1 MNPLNVFDTLRKAM
15 RGAADATL
23 YSSIRNYFSARIEY
37 FMENTLSNNI
47 SLALTMVGALFTFW
61 IMVQGYLILTGRSQD
76 SLKAFVF
83 NVGKTY
89 IIILVAL
96 GVSSTSEFALRN
108 LTKVTTDG
116 VASLMMGEN
125 EYSDEISKCLM
136 KATSSILGC
145 QIDQNLITAQA
156 VMAFINQIDT
166 ADNARLSEQVE
177 QAKLFAGVGTAGPG
191 IVTGTML
198 ILYRVAMALFIGFSP
213 FFILCLM
220 FKKTTPYFTKW
231 LNYGLATIFS
241 SVLLAVMAGICTDL
255 VEIIAR
261 RQFANDAVFTALGI
275 DNSGVFQAAMN
286 QLGLGLMMSTVL
298 ILVPPMAGAWFNGVM
313 ASTYGTNHFER
324 WNNPNG
330 GAATVGSGAGSGAH
344 GLPAYGNQQQ
354 SVNFQNSSGQNTVSN
369 PNHSASMQHITR
381 EIANRGGQS
390 SSPTTPTGLA
400 VGAGR
405 QPQQTEPTNQNNGRN
420 SNGQA

>member
-1 MNPLNVFDTLRKAM
+1 M
-15 RGAADATL
+15 
-23 YSSIRNYFSARIEY
+23 EY
-37 FMENTLSNNI
+37 TLSHNI
-47 SLALTMVGALFTFW
+47 SLALTMVGALFTLW

-76 SLKAFVF
+76 SLKTFVF

-96 GVSSTSEFALRN
+96 GVSSTSEFALRK
-108 LTKVTTDG
+108 LTEVTTDG
-116 VASLMMGEN
+116 VASMMLGEN
-125 EYSDEISKCLM
+125 EEETSKDMSECLT
-136 KATSSILGC
+136 KATNSVLGC

-166 ADNARLSEQVE
+166 ADNARLADQVE
-177 QAKLFAGVGTAGPG
+177 QAKLFAGVGAAGPG

-198 ILYRVAMALFIGFSP
+198 LLYRVAMALFIGFSP

-241 SVLLAVMAGICTDL
+241 SVLLAAMAGICTDL
-255 VEIIAR
+255 VEIIAK
-261 RQFANDAVFTALGI
+261 RQFSSSLIFTVLGI
-275 DNSGVFQAAMN
+275 NNSGVFNSAMN

-298 ILVPPMAGAWFNGVM
+298 ILVPPMAGVWFNGVM

-324 WNNPNG
+324 WNNSSG
-330 GAATVGSGAGSGAH
+330 GVAPVGSGAGSGAH

-354 SVNFQNSSGQNTVSN
+354 SVNFQNSNNQSIAQQPANLQMFSPRYTSPNSSGGT
-369 PNHSASMQHITR
+369 
-381 EIANRGGQS
+381 QS
-390 SSPTTPTGLA
+390 TPTTPTGLA

>member
-1 MNPLNVFDTLRKAM
+1 MNPINSFDYLRDGLK
-15 RGAADATL
+15 GAADATL

-37 FMENTLSNNI
+37 FMEYTLSNNI
-47 SLALTMVGALFTFW
+47 SLALTMVGALFTLW

-76 SLKAFVF
+76 SLKTFVF

-96 GVSSTSEFALRN
+96 GVSSTSEFALRK
-108 LTKVTTDG
+108 LTEVTTDG
-116 VASLMMGEN
+116 VASLMLGEN
-125 EYSDEISKCLM
+125 EEETSKDMSKCLT
-136 KATSSILGC
+136 KATNSVLGC

-166 ADNARLSEQVE
+166 ADNARLADQVE
-177 QAKLFAGVGTAGPG
+177 QAKLFAGVGAAGPG

-198 ILYRVAMALFIGFSP
+198 LLYRVAMALFIGFSP

-241 SVLLAVMAGICTDL
+241 SVLLAAMAGICTDL
-255 VEIIAR
+255 VEIIAK
-261 RQFANDAVFTALGI
+261 RQFASSLIFTVLGI
-275 DNSGVFQAAMN
+275 NNSGVFNSAMN

-298 ILVPPMAGAWFNGVM
+298 ILVPPMAGVWFNGVM

-324 WNNPNG
+324 WNNSSG
-330 GAATVGSGAGSGAH
+330 GVAPVGSGAGSGAH
-344 GLPAYGNQQQ
+344 GMPVYGNQQQ
-354 SVNFQNSSGQNTVSN
+354 SVSYQGNSGQDLTSSSSNPILTQNITKNIANNAGQNSN
-369 PNHSASMQHITR
+369 PTA
-381 EIANRGGQS
+381 
-390 SSPTTPTGLA
+390 PTTALFGSGKRT
-400 VGAGR
+400 
-405 QPQQTEPTNQNNGRN
+405 QQSEPNNNGGN
-420 SNGQA
+420 NNGQA

>member
-125 EYSDEISKCLM
+125 ENSDEISKCLM

-298 ILVPPMAGAWFNGVM
+298 ILCHLWL
-313 ASTYGTNHFER
+313 
-324 WNNPNG
+324 
-330 GAATVGSGAGSGAH
+330 
-344 GLPAYGNQQQ
+344 GL
-354 SVNFQNSSGQNTVSN
+354 
-369 PNHSASMQHITR
+369 
-381 EIANRGGQS
+381 
-390 SSPTTPTGLA
+390 GLM
-400 VGAGR
+400 G
-405 QPQQTEPTNQNNGRN
+405 
-420 SNGQA
+420 

>member
-1 MNPLNVFDTLRKAM
+1 
-15 RGAADATL
+15 
-23 YSSIRNYFSARIEY
+23 
-37 FMENTLSNNI
+37 
-47 SLALTMVGALFTFW
+47 
-61 IMVQGYLILTGRSQD
+61 
-76 SLKAFVF
+76 
-83 NVGKTY
+83 
-89 IIILVAL
+89 
-96 GVSSTSEFALRN
+96 
-108 LTKVTTDG
+108 
-116 VASLMMGEN
+116 
-125 EYSDEISKCLM
+125 
-136 KATSSILGC
+136 
-145 QIDQNLITAQA
+145 
-156 VMAFINQIDT
+156 
-166 ADNARLSEQVE
+166 
-177 QAKLFAGVGTAGPG
+177 
-191 IVTGTML
+191 ML

-344 GLPAYGNQQQ
+344 GMPVYGNQQQ
-354 SVNFQNSSGQNTVSN
+354 SVNYQSISSQNTGSSPNNSASIQNITRDIATNASQTSN
-369 PNHSASMQHITR
+369 PIT
-381 EIANRGGQS
+381 
-390 SSPTTPTGLA
+390 PPGLA
-400 VGAGR
+400 VGVGKQA
-405 QPQQTEPTNQNNGRN
+405 QQSNPNSNNGG
-420 SNGQA
+420 SNNGSA

>member
-1 MNPLNVFDTLRKAM
+1 MDPINSFDNLRNGL

-37 FMENTLSNNI
+37 FMEYTLSNNI
-47 SLALTMVGALFTFW
+47 SLALTMVGALFTLW

-76 SLKAFVF
+76 SLKTFVF
-83 NVGKTY
+83 NIGKTY

-96 GVSSTSEFALRN
+96 GVSSTSEFALRK
-108 LTKVTTDG
+108 LTEVTTDG
-116 VASLMMGEN
+116 VASMMLGEN
-125 EYSDEISKCLM
+125 EEETSKDMSECLT
-136 KATSSILGC
+136 KATNSVLGC

-166 ADNARLSEQVE
+166 ADNARLADQVE
-177 QAKLFAGVGTAGPG
+177 QAKLFAGVGAAGPG

-198 ILYRVAMALFIGFSP
+198 LLYRVAMALFIGFSP

-241 SVLLAVMAGICTDL
+241 SVLLAAMAGICTDL
-255 VEIIAR
+255 VEIIAK
-261 RQFANDAVFTALGI
+261 RQFASNLVFTVLGI
-275 DNSGVFQAAMN
+275 NNSGVFNSAMN

-298 ILVPPMAGAWFNGVM
+298 ILVPPMAGVWFNGVM

-324 WNNPNG
+324 WNNSSG
-330 GAATVGSGAGSGAH
+330 GTAPIGSGAGSGAH

-354 SVNFQNSSGQNTVSN
+354 SVNFQNN
-369 PNHSASMQHITR
+369 QHINQQPTNLQSLYSR
-381 EIANRGGQS
+381 HMGQTNTGTQS
-390 SSPTTPTGLA
+390 PPTTPTGLA

>member
-1 MNPLNVFDTLRKAM
+1 M
-15 RGAADATL
+15 
-23 YSSIRNYFSARIEY
+23 EY
-37 FMENTLSNNI
+37 TLSNNI
-47 SLALTMVGALFTFW
+47 SLALTMVGALFTLW

-76 SLKAFVF
+76 SLKTFVF
-83 NVGKTY
+83 NIGKTY

-96 GVSSTSEFALRN
+96 GVSSTSEFALRK
-108 LTKVTTDG
+108 LTEVTTDG
-116 VASLMMGEN
+116 VASMMLGEN
-125 EYSDEISKCLM
+125 EEETSKDMSECLT
-136 KATSSILGC
+136 KATNSVLGC

-166 ADNARLSEQVE
+166 ADNARLADQVE
-177 QAKLFAGVGTAGPG
+177 QAKLFAGVGAAGPG

-198 ILYRVAMALFIGFSP
+198 LLYRVAMALFIGFSP

-241 SVLLAVMAGICTDL
+241 SVLLAAMAGICTDL
-255 VEIIAR
+255 VEIIAK
-261 RQFANDAVFTALGI
+261 RQFASNLVFTVLGI
-275 DNSGVFQAAMN
+275 NNSGVFNSAMN

-298 ILVPPMAGAWFNGVM
+298 ILVPPMAGVWFNGVM

-324 WNNPNG
+324 WNNSSG
-330 GAATVGSGAGSGAH
+330 GTAPIGSGAGSGAH

-354 SVNFQNSSGQNTVSN
+354 SVNFQNN
-369 PNHSASMQHITR
+369 QHINQQPTNLQSLYSR
-381 EIANRGGQS
+381 HMGQTNTGTQS
-390 SSPTTPTGLA
+390 PPTTPTGLA

>member
-1 MNPLNVFDTLRKAM
+1 
-15 RGAADATL
+15 
-23 YSSIRNYFSARIEY
+23 
-37 FMENTLSNNI
+37 
-47 SLALTMVGALFTFW
+47 
-61 IMVQGYLILTGRSQD
+61 
-76 SLKAFVF
+76 
-83 NVGKTY
+83 
-89 IIILVAL
+89 
-96 GVSSTSEFALRN
+96 
-108 LTKVTTDG
+108 
-116 VASLMMGEN
+116 
-125 EYSDEISKCLM
+125 
-136 KATSSILGC
+136 
-145 QIDQNLITAQA
+145 
-156 VMAFINQIDT
+156 
-166 ADNARLSEQVE
+166 
-177 QAKLFAGVGTAGPG
+177 
-191 IVTGTML
+191 ML
-198 ILYRVAMALFIGFSP
+198 ILYLVAMALFIGFSP

>member
-125 EYSDEISKCLM
+125 ENSDEISKCLM

-177 QAKLFAGVGTAGPG
+177 QAKWFAGVGNCRTWYCYGNNVDSLSGCYGFVYWLFA
-191 IVTGTML
+191 
-198 ILYRVAMALFIGFSP
+198 ILYSLFDVQKNHALF
-213 FFILCLM
+213 
-220 FKKTTPYFTKW
+220 Y
-231 LNYGLATIFS
+231 
-241 SVLLAVMAGICTDL
+241 
-255 VEIIAR
+255 
-261 RQFANDAVFTALGI
+261 
-275 DNSGVFQAAMN
+275 
-286 QLGLGLMMSTVL
+286 
-298 ILVPPMAGAWFNGVM
+298 
-313 ASTYGTNHFER
+313 
-324 WNNPNG
+324 
-330 GAATVGSGAGSGAH
+330 
-344 GLPAYGNQQQ
+344 
-354 SVNFQNSSGQNTVSN
+354 
-369 PNHSASMQHITR
+369 
-381 EIANRGGQS
+381 
-390 SSPTTPTGLA
+390 
-400 VGAGR
+400 
-405 QPQQTEPTNQNNGRN
+405 
-420 SNGQA
+420 